1 MYNACACMCVCA
13 RACRRVAAGA
23 SRGRPSGQATFGL
36 FFIIRIVSLLEAC
49 HRADAQ
55 GATELSTDSL
65 LIF

>member
-1 MYNACACMCVCA
+1 MRVRVCVCV
-13 RACRRVAAGA
+13 RVHAAGWQQEHHA
-23 SRGRPSGQATFGL
+23 DGRQGKQHSDF